1 MLELLRGTVK
11 VNMDSQKARR
21 DSLLQRN
28 MLLSMRLNKN
38 YNGTTPPQNALK
50 QKNTTSG
57 NGAVKKM
64 WRMDHSPQRSVPS
77 KKGSPTRSLKN
88 ARSTYKDK
96 PKLERTTTSPRKAQ
110 TEHECPSSLSR
121 IHASSSP
128 MKPRAISLDDFE
140 LGKKLGKGKFGRV
153 YCVKHKKTGF
163 ICAMKAMEKSEI
175 IQYNVE
181 KQFRREV
188 EIQNSLNHPN
198 LTKLY
203 GFFHDEKR
211 VYLLMEYP
219 VNGELYKLLKARGPL
234 NDILASH
241 YIYQMADAL
250 DFMHQRNIMHRDVKP
265 ENILIGFNNII
276 KLTDFGWSI
285 ISPRGTKRKTLCGT
299 IDYLSPE
306 LLTSREYDDKVDVWA
321 LGVLAYE
328 LVANSPPFEEDSKDL
343 TCKRIVRG
351 DLRFPETVSSDAKDL
366 ISKLLRHRPKDRI
379 SLRDVKRH
387 PWIMK
392 NKPFW

>member
-1 MLELLRGTVK
+1 M
-11 VNMDSQKARR
+11 
-21 DSLLQRN
+21 
-28 MLLSMRLNKN
+28 
-38 YNGTTPPQNALK
+38 
-50 QKNTTSG
+50 
-57 NGAVKKM
+57 
-64 WRMDHSPQRSVPS
+64 
-77 KKGSPTRSLKN
+77 
-88 ARSTYKDK
+88 
-96 PKLERTTTSPRKAQ
+96 
-110 TEHECPSSLSR
+110 
-121 IHASSSP
+121 
-128 MKPRAISLDDFE
+128 
-140 LGKKLGKGKFGRV
+140 
-153 YCVKHKKTGF
+153 
-163 ICAMKAMEKSEI
+163 
-175 IQYNVE
+175 
-181 KQFRREV
+181 
-188 EIQNSLNHPN
+188 
-198 LTKLY
+198 
-203 GFFHDEKR
+203 
-211 VYLLMEYP
+211 YLLMEYP